1 VAEPGAGG
9 SRAALE
15 RLTRE
20 RSDFV
25 LSSKSIL
32 VFMGTRPEAIKLA
45 PVVAALRKTDDLAC
59 TVVATGQ
66 HKEMFQQVIDRFG
79 VTVDAELDVMRPNQS
94 LAELTARLMT
104 SIDAWLA
111 SAHPDMA
118 LVQGDTT
125 TVLVAALA
133 CFYRRI
139 PIGHV
144 EAGLRTG
151 NIWSPFPEEANR
163 KLATPLVTLH
173 FAPTES
179 ARQAL
184 LREGIADASIAVT
197 GNTVID
203 ALLMEVA
210 AQAGDDRLRE
220 TLDAE
225 LSALLGWKWLDH
237 PYVLITS
244 HRREHFG
251 RGFDEICGAIAGLA
265 RTFPDHRFVYPV
277 HLNPN
282 VRNHVNRLLGDL
294 PNVALIPPQGYTQFV
309 ALMSRCRLVL
319 TDSGGVQEEAPSLG
333 KPVLVMRDTTERPE
347 GVAAGTA
354 RLTGPSAANI
364 IAETTRLLTDARA
377 YAEMTSA
384 QNPYGD
390 GHAADRIV
398 NRIRQ
403 EFVMREPVGQP

>member
-1 VAEPGAGG
+1 
-9 SRAALE
+9 
-15 RLTRE
+15 
-20 RSDFV
+20 
-25 LSSKSIL
+25 LSKKSIL

-45 PVVAALRKTDDLAC
+45 PVVKALRETDDFAC

-66 HKEMFQQVIDRFG
+66 HKEMFRQVIARFG
-79 VTVDAELDVMRPNQS
+79 VEVDAELDVMRPNQT

-104 SIDAWLA
+104 SIDGWLA
-111 SAHPDMA
+111 TSHPDLA

-125 TVLVAALA
+125 TVLVSALA

-163 KLATPLVTLH
+163 RLATPLVTLH

-179 ARQAL
+179 ARESL
-184 LREGIADASIAVT
+184 LRESVPDASIAVT

-203 ALLMEVA
+203 ALFMEVA
-210 AQAGDDRLRE
+210 AQAQ
-220 TLDAE
+220 DAAMRDAIDTE
-225 LSALLGWKWLDH
+225 LSALLGWRGLDH
-237 PYVLITS
+237 PCVLITG

-251 RGFDEICGAIAGLA
+251 KGFDEICGAIAGLA
-265 RTFPDHRFVYPV
+265 RAFPDHRFVYPV

-282 VRNHVNRLLGDL
+282 VKDHVNRLLGHL
-294 PNVALIPPQGYTQFV
+294 PNVKLIPPQGYPQFV

-354 RLTGPSAANI
+354 LLTGPSAVNI
-364 IAETTRLLTDARA
+364 IGHATRLLTDERA
-377 YAEMTSA
+377 YDVMASA

-398 NRIRQ
+398 ERIRRH
-403 EFVMREPVGQP
+403 FIGG